1 MKVIREVGR
10 LCLAAIFVIQ
20 GIQTAKNPVYPAKRA
35 AELDIP
41 DPEAAARANGT
52 VMALAGSAI
61 ALNFWPRVAEFVL
74 ALVLV
79 PTTLVGH
86 RFWQESDPQQRNQQK
101 IHFLKNLALF
111 GAMLLLFASKPS
123 RRGR

>member
-1 MKVIREVGR
+1 MNIIRELGR
-10 LCLAAIFVIQ
+10 ICLAAIFVIQ
-20 GIQTAKNPVYPAKRA
+20 GIQTAKNPAYPAKRA
-35 AELDIP
+35 AELDMP

-74 ALVLV
+74 ALILV

-86 RFWQESDPQQRNQQK
+86 RFWQESDPQQRSQQK
-101 IHFLKNLALF
+101 IHFEKNLALF